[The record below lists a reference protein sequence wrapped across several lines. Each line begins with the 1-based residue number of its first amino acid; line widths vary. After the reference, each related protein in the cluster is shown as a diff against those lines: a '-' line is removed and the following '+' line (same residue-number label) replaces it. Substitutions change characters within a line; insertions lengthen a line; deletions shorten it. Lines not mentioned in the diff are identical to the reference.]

1 MLQDLAALWR
11 LSRPVFLLGGVVL
24 YALGAGVAHAQ
35 GKSTSLAVY
44 LLGQFY
50 VTSLQLMTHFLNEY
64 WDLEADRL
72 NQSRTAFT
80 GGSGVL
86 TSGALVPQTA
96 LTAARVCLAGG
107 AIFAG
112 QLAVLGRMP
121 LSTCLLMLAMFLG
134 AYFYSS
140 PPLRLAG
147 TGLGEAIASIV
158 VAGTVPW
165 LGLVVAGGRSNT
177 SFYAAMI
184 PLVVIHFA
192 MIMAF
197 EFPDE
202 LSDGQAGKRTLLVRI
217 GRQRGLLVHH
227 LGLLVGVS
235 LLAAGS
241 FTALPPNSAFIAVA
255 IAPAAMA
262 QMVAVS
268 VIARGGHIRF
278 ETVTLL
284 AIITFSLTAALLA
297 IVFWTTSTAGR

>member
-1 MLQDLAALWR
+1 MLQHLAALWR

-44 LLGQFY
+44 ALGQLY
-50 VTSLQLMTHFLNEY
+50 ITSLQLMAHFLNEY
-64 WDLEADRL
+64 WDIEADRL

-86 TSGALVPQTA
+86 TSGALVPETA
-96 LTAARVCLAGG
+96 LTAARICLASCT
-107 AIFAG
+107 IFAV
-112 QLAVLGRMP
+112 QLAVQGRVP
-121 LSTCLLMLAMFLG
+121 LLTCLLMLAMFLG

-158 VAGTVPW
+158 VAGMAPW
-165 LGLVVAGGRSNT
+165 LGLLVAGGRSNAP
-177 SFYAAMI
+177 FYAAII
-184 PLVVIHFA
+184 PLVLIHFA

-227 LGLLVGVS
+227 LALLVGVC

-241 FTALPPNSAFIAVA
+241 FMVLPSKSALLAVA
-255 IAPAAMA
+255 ITPAAVA
-262 QMVAVS
+262 QMVAIS
-268 VIARGGHIRF
+268 VVARGGRIRF

-284 AIITFSLTAALLA
+284 AIVTFSLTAVLLA
-297 IVFWTTSTAGR
+297 IVFWTALKVI